1 MNTARELSN
10 HLAELLKNERH
21 ALADFLVALAAFDRE
36 RGWAELDHPS
46 LFDFLHRRL
55 GLSNGA
61 AFYRQTAAR
70 LVQAHPAIVEP
81 LRDGRPEERHPQPS
95 PPHRLPRVSPQ
106 ARRGP

>member
-1 MNTARELSN
+1 MNTAREVSN
-10 HLAELLKNERH
+10 RLAELLKNERH
-21 ALADFLVALAAFDRE
+21 ALADFLVALATFDRE

-70 LVQAHPAIVEP
+70 LVQAHPAIVDP
-81 LRDGRPEERHPQPS
+81 LRDGRPVDPSQVAHPQWM
-95 PPHRLPRVSPQ
+95 
-106 ARRGP
+106 